1 MSRRQKLIFVAWC
14 LFPFVLALG
23 FRAVDNYQFDLE
35 RHHKQKLN
43 PDYFPSFRGMDQLQ
57 DKHEVVCSELGLVG
71 TSIIRLKKK
80 SQVPEKRE

>member
-35 RHHKQKLN
+35 RHRLHKNK
-43 PDYFPSFRGMDQLQ
+43 PDYFPSTLGPEELNPAHEFTCHQL
-57 DKHEVVCSELGLVG
+57 DLV
-71 TSIIRLKKK
+71 TDTTRILETTPVK
-80 SQVPEKRE
+80 